1 MANAAKVDDRPPLRA
16 QQRSVADA
24 RILEGAMAVFAEKGL
39 NGTVDDV
46 AEAAGVGRKTVFRH
60 FDSHGE
66 LFAAVIARVMKIYQ
80 EELTGLTSMDDGRE
94 HWLENTAEAMHG
106 MNRRLLGRG
115 FWDIHVPRPGAAPEV
130 LAAIS
135 DRYGRRRE
143 FFEALANAAWR
154 AKGGEGGAPRWV
166 ADAFVVLLS
175 AFATNAMESYE
186 VEDAGELSA
195 RILSAVLSDAIGKQ
209 TNTRNPPTGPVEVS
223 HPERPVVDRREP

>member
-1 MANAAKVDDRPPLRA
+1 MTNAAKVDDRPPLRA

-39 NGTVDDV
+39 DGTVDDV

-60 FDSHGE
+60 FASHGE
-66 LFAAVIARVMKIYQ
+66 LFAAVIARVMQIYE

-94 HWLENTAEAMHG
+94 RWLENTAAALHG

-115 FWDIHVPRPGAAPEV
+115 FWDIHVRRPGTSPEV

-135 DRYGRRRE
+135 ERYGRRRE
-143 FFEALANAAWR
+143 FLETLANAAWR
-154 AKGGEGGAPRWV
+154 AKGGEGRAPRWV

-186 VEDAGELSA
+186 VEDAGESSA
-195 RILSAVLSDAIGKQ
+195 RILLAVLSDAIGEQ
-209 TNTRNPPTGPVEVS
+209 TTRETLPLAK
-223 HPERPVVDRREP
+223 

>member
-115 FWDIHVPRPGAAPEV
+115 FWDIHVPRPGDSPRGARRYLRSLRSPSRV
-130 LAAIS
+130 LRGAGQCRVARERRRGRS
-135 DRYGRRRE
+135 ASVGRRRV
-143 FFEALANAAWR
+143 R
-154 AKGGEGGAPRWV
+154 RP
-166 ADAFVVLLS
+166 
-175 AFATNAMESYE
+175 
-186 VEDAGELSA
+186 
-195 RILSAVLSDAIGKQ
+195 AIGL
-209 TNTRNPPTGPVEVS
+209 RN
-223 HPERPVVDRREP
+223 